1 MAQDINLLPEISEA
15 EVKSGA
21 YRRKINFTAVASLL
35 VVAAILLALFGYW
48 LFLAAQSR
56 RIDSQTKEAESV
68 ILSQSR
74 KEITRRSLVEK
85 LDEVDKFISGVIPYS
100 EAVEGLIDMLKKSST
115 KLQKGVF
122 LGANISVTGE
132 VAASKNFKTFVDQLI
147 SEASKEAFGNVL
159 LTSFRKEED
168 EPYVFTI
175 EMDYLKQGVP
185 EASPSSSG
193 QQ

>member
-85 LDEVDKFISGVIPYS
+85 LDEVDKFILGVIPYS
-100 EAVEGLIDMLKKSST
+100 EAVE
-115 KLQKGVF
+115 
-122 LGANISVTGE
+122 
-132 VAASKNFKTFVDQLI
+132 
-147 SEASKEAFGNVL
+147 
-159 LTSFRKEED
+159 R
-168 EPYVFTI
+168 
-175 EMDYLKQGVP
+175 
-185 EASPSSSG
+185 
-193 QQ
+193 